1 MDDAVTLR
9 LVVQILTAL
18 ALMAFIWAIVRV
30 INSSDNELEWAHL
43 FSSRSA
49 DGRQYADWN
58 KIGQGCGIVLSMW
71 IPAIYT
77 NSEKADGTGVA
88 LVLGAS
94 LLYLGG
100 VSSYAATLRARRGT
114 VETTSTTESPS
125 RTTETKTETPTP

>member
-1 MDDAVTLR
+1 MIDASMFRVI
-9 LVVQILTAL
+9 VQLLTAL
-18 ALMAFIWAIVRV
+18 ALVVFIWAIVRV
-30 INSSDNELEWAHL
+30 INNKDNELEWAHL

-49 DGRQYADWN
+49 DGKQYADWN

-77 NSEKADGTGVA
+77 NSEKADGVGVA
-88 LVLGAS
+88 AVLAAS

-114 VETTSTTESPS
+114 VETTSTTESDL
-125 RTTETKTETPTP
+125 RTTDTKIETPKT

>member
-1 MDDAVTLR
+1 MADAVTLR

-18 ALMAFIWAIVRV
+18 ALMAFIWAIIRV
-30 INSSDNELEWAHL
+30 INSADNELEWAHL

-88 LVLGAS
+88 FVLGAS